1 MKGGSRTSCFNGYF
15 KSGVRL
21 VRDSQLINE
30 ENCEF
35 YKSKCMLLLSFLRGK
50 IVFMVLYQEN
60 REYGQHLPKP
70 HRTKYLV
77 NMLKAQNEKI
87 ELFEV

>member
-1 MKGGSRTSCFNGYF
+1 
-15 KSGVRL
+15 
-21 VRDSQLINE
+21 
-30 ENCEF
+30 
-35 YKSKCMLLLSFLRGK
+35 MLLLSFLRGK